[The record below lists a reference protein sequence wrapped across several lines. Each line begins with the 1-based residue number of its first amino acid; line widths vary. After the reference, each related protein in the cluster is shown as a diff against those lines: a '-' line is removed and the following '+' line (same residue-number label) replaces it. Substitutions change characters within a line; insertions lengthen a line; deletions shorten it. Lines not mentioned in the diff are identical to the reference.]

1 MFGNFCSIRWLLDF
15 ATAKRRRKRRM
26 KWKKRNEKKNVLP
39 HHRVVLLYNAIHY
52 FLLISKIASEK
63 CVFTCEFYTP
73 ICVKF
78 AKFVTLVNVKQDRK
92 LWTPLTFSQFI
103 QKTKKRGGEN
113 IIPDPSVNSTEF
125 SRHNKNK
132 RQERSDNVF
141 SRQIRPRKKK
151 EKKVPGKKKRRRRRK

>member
-1 MFGNFCSIRWLLDF
+1 MEKKKSLFFPRL
-15 ATAKRRRKRRM
+15 
-26 KWKKRNEKKNVLP
+26 KKRIVLP
-39 HHRVVLLYNAIHY
+39 HHRVVLLYNVIHY
-52 FLLISKIASEK
+52 FLLISKIANEK
-63 CVFTCEFYTP
+63 CVFACEFCTP

-92 LWTPLTFSQFI
+92 LLTPLSFPQFI
-103 QKTKKRGGEN
+103 QKTKKRREN

-141 SRQIRPRKKK
+141 FPPDSAPKKK
-151 EKKVPGKKKRRRRRK
+151 EKKGPR